1 MFQKSKKDIKKKKR
15 YNKKMFIF
23 PLIVSSIGYIIC
35 FIAFRFIAED
45 KYLNVDFPNVFAF
58 AGYVVIS
65 LGTGLFF
72 HAIVKEKYR
81 LKLKIR
87 FPLKMIFPAYPI
99 VEDYDQLTSDMSSF
113 KESYSEFMNNTENKK
128 SNSRIQNYAT
138 QLLWHCIYLQKKRME
153 KLDVQI
159 KLESSRLSYSKKS
172 APVRSALYFDGKYNV
187 NDVYEEIYSVRIFRH
202 ENHDIKRVYNKEV
215 AHYTFLSARN
225 VGKEEVVCPNCGSI
239 SSRSNLIDGCDFCG
253 TKFTIEDLDNR
264 VASFGFRRDFQV
276 SEGKR
281 KAIKKLIYP
290 WVYFMGAISF
300 AYMGFLMPFF
310 IVFKDFNVPLKL
322 VIPLL
327 FCLVI
332 MGLIIT
338 SFTAFCGFF
347 LTNVLMI
354 FIVPAV
360 IFFNICFKSLNA
372 AMNYKLV
379 YRSRKEQ
386 DQENKM
392 AYKVR
397 EIDPLFSIQSF
408 FGGVQNKLYAIHF
421 ADKKNQVNAFS
432 DLDLSKY
439 LLKKYENVVD
449 IETLSL
455 SMTSYRIKE
464 GVQIATVIASLLL
477 REYRNNK
484 IKNRVEYVK
493 MQLEKS
499 EHCKTQAV
507 CGPSI
512 LKCEKCGGNL
522 SLLEGKTCKFC
533 GNELDMR
540 EHDWIITKY
549 SSIQKQ
555 KKHK

>member
-1 MFQKSKKDIKKKKR
+1 
-15 YNKKMFIF
+15 MFIF
-23 PLIVSSIGYIIC
+23 PLIVWIIGFIIC
-35 FIAFRFIAED
+35 FITFKRSSPEKILSLPSFS
-45 KYLNVDFPNVFAF
+45 
-58 AGYVVIS
+58 GYIMLG

-72 HAIVKEKYR
+72 HALIREKYR
-81 LKLKIR
+81 LKLKIG
-87 FPLKMIFPAYPI
+87 FPLKILFPAYPI

-113 KESYSEFMNNTENKK
+113 KESYSEFMNNTDSSK
-128 SNSRIQNYAT
+128 SNSKIQDYAT
-138 QLLWHCIYLQKKRME
+138 QMLWHCIYLQKKRME
-153 KLDVQI
+153 KLGIQI
-159 KLESSRLSYSKKS
+159 KLDSTRLSYSKIS
-172 APVRSALYFDGKYNV
+172 SPVRSAAYFDGRYDV
-187 NDVYEEIYSVRIFRH
+187 NDVYEEIYSIRTLHYKNR
-202 ENHDIKRVYNKEV
+202 NIKKVYNKEV
-215 AHYTFLSARN
+215 AHYTFLSAKN
-225 VGKEEVVCPNCGSI
+225 IGNDKVVCPNCGNL

-264 VASFGFRRDFQV
+264 VASFGFRRDFLV

-281 KAIKKLIYP
+281 EAIRKIIYP
-290 WVYFMGAISF
+290 WFFFAGGMPF
-300 AYMGFLMPFF
+300 AYIGFLIPFLVVKDMEISLPAAVVLFYLQVIIGLLAAIAFSFLGFAF
-310 IVFKDFNVPLKL
+310 IT
-322 VIPLL
+322 IS
-327 FCLVI
+327 
-332 MGLIIT
+332 MG
-338 SFTAFCGFF
+338 
-347 LTNVLMI
+347 
-354 FIVPAV
+354 FIVPV
-360 IFFNICFKSLNA
+360 VMLFNQSFKFLNS
-372 AMNYKLV
+372 KLV
-379 YRSRKEQ
+379 YQSKGELYL
-386 DQENKM
+386 ENRM
-392 AYKVR
+392 AQKVR
-397 EIDPLFSIQSF
+397 KSDPLFSIQGF